1 MMKGNTQKIYHE
13 KTNKT
18 IDYINA
24 HLYEP
29 LSLRSIA
36 SAVSLS
42 LRQLQRVVETELCL
56 PLSRYI
62 AMQRLEQAVLYMQMG
77 SNNLEGIAEKTGYG
91 NAQSLSKAFK
101 NHFGIAPKAYIRK
114 YKRQLDDFFK
124 TTSYPKDELMSEVI
138 DFEGLE
144 LSYIRIRGEY
154 GKVDVYKNAWHRLV
168 EYMVENKAIDNNVRY
183 IGLSFDDPTVT
194 SVNDCFFY
202 ACVSVCKKIPS
213 NGVFGKLNLT
223 SGKYA
228 VYTINGNYSD
238 LQPFYNQI
246 TANFKYKIRYGMPFE
261 EYIGY
266 SEENPNTGLTKIY
279 IPIK

>member
-1 MMKGNTQKIYHE
+1 MKDSTLKIYYQ
-13 KTNKT
+13 KANKT

-24 HLYEP
+24 HLHEP

-42 LRQLQRVVETELCL
+42 LRQLQRVVETELRL

-77 SNNLEGIAEKTGYG
+77 SYNLEDIAGKTGYS

-101 NHFGIAPKAYIRK
+101 NHFGIAPKAYLRK
-114 YKRQLDDFFK
+114 YKRQQDEFFK
-124 TTSYPKDELMSEVI
+124 ITSCPKDELMSEVVY
-138 DFEGLE
+138 FEGLE

-154 GKVDVYKNAWHRLV
+154 GEVDGYKKLWNRLI
-168 EYMVENKAIDNNVRY
+168 EYMVENKGIDNTVRY
-183 IGLSFDDPTVT
+183 IGLSFDNPTVT
-194 SVNDCFFY
+194 SVDDCFFY
-202 ACVSVCKKIPS
+202 ACVSVCKKILP
-213 NGVFGKLNLT
+213 NGVFGRLNLT
-223 SGKYA
+223 AGKYA
-228 VYTINGNYSD
+228 VYTINGSYSD